1 MLTIYPKGIY
11 YPHKHISKTDMQGV
25 TDMDYNTSF
34 RTTLRDDERNEIK
47 RIANEKGMKLT
58 GFVDYI
64 LRRAIA
70 EERDKAGRRA

>member
-1 MLTIYPKGIY
+1 ME
-11 YPHKHISKTDMQGV
+11 
-25 TDMDYNTSF
+25 YNTPF

-58 GFVDYI
+58 GYVDYI

-70 EERDKAGRRA
+70 EERESERKGRKA

>member
-1 MLTIYPKGIY
+1 ME
-11 YPHKHISKTDMQGV
+11 
-25 TDMDYNTSF
+25 YNTPF

-58 GFVDYI
+58 GYVDYI

-70 EERDKAGRRA
+70 EERERAGRNQ

>member
-1 MLTIYPKGIY
+1 ME
-11 YPHKHISKTDMQGV
+11 
-25 TDMDYNTSF
+25 YNTPF

-58 GFVDYI
+58 GYVDYI

-70 EERDKAGRRA
+70 EEREKKGRKA

>member
-1 MLTIYPKGIY
+1 
-11 YPHKHISKTDMQGV
+11 
-25 TDMDYNTSF
+25 MDYNTSF

-58 GFVDYI
+58 GYVDYI

-70 EERDKAGRRA
+70 EERDKQGRNE

>member
-1 MLTIYPKGIY
+1 
-11 YPHKHISKTDMQGV
+11 
-25 TDMDYNTSF
+25 MDHNTSF

-58 GFVDYI
+58 GYVDYI

-70 EERDKAGRRA
+70 EEREKKGRKA